1 MPTHYA
7 LTRRSILAAG
17 LLSPLAARAQAQAP
31 APSGAL
37 MRIINPFPAGGTS
50 DAMARMLQPTLQNA
64 FGTTVIVENRPGA
77 SASIGATVVAK
88 SPPDGM
94 TWLLTSETF
103 LVSTLLLP
111 NLPFDVQRDF
121 EPVTMIA
128 RGPMVLCTHPSRPY
142 RTLPELVAAAKE
154 KPAALTYGTTG
165 IGSNGHLSVAALSQ
179 LTGIKLVH
187 VPYRGAAPLLN
198 DGAAGHVDMVISS
211 SATVAPHVE
220 SGQLRALIQ
229 FGDQRAAFIPDT
241 ATAVE
246 QGLTSLRAYSW
257 FGFFGPAGT
266 PKPVIDRFYKEVV
279 TGMRDK
285 KTHDIFIN
293 KYRVEVPLPTPEE
306 LRKSIAD
313 GLPFWAK
320 IIRDNNIKAGS

>member
-1 MPTHYA
+1 MPTRYA

-17 LLSPLAARAQAQAP
+17 LLAPVAARAQTT
-31 APSGAL
+31 PSGL

-50 DAMARMLQPTLQNA
+50 DAMARLLQPALANA
-64 FGTTVIVENRPGA
+64 LGTTVIVENRPGA
-77 SASIGATVVAK
+77 SASIGAAAVAK
-88 SPPDGM
+88 SPPDGL

-111 NLPFDVQRDF
+111 NLPFDVQKDF

-128 RGPMVLCTHPSRPY
+128 RGPMVLCVHPSRPY

-154 KPAALTYGTTG
+154 KPDVITYGTTG
-165 IGSNGHLSVAALSQ
+165 LGSNGHLTVAALSQ
-179 LTGIKLVH
+179 LTGIRLVH
-187 VPYRGAAPLLN
+187 IPYRGAAPLLN
-198 DGAAGHVDMVISS
+198 DGTAGHVDMVISS
-211 SATVAPHVE
+211 SATVAPQVE

-229 FGDQRAAFIPDT
+229 FGDQRASFIPDT

-246 QGLTSLRAYSW
+246 QGIESLRAYSW

-266 PKPVIDRFYKEVV
+266 PKPIIDRFYKEVV
-279 TGMRDK
+279 SAVREE
-285 KTHDIFIN
+285 KTYGTFIN
-293 KYRVEVPLPTPEE
+293 KFRVDVPLPTPEE